1 MKKGLIHIYTGDG
14 KGKTTAAIGLA
25 IRALGHKL
33 SVCYAYF
40 HKNPEKDGYAETQIL
55 QDLGVEIH
63 GIAQD
68 HPFFNP
74 DIDPK
79 EHRKQAEAGLDQL
92 VDMTHQKKY
101 DLLVMDEVIIA
112 VHSGFLPE
120 EKLLDFME
128 KKPAGLEMILTGRNA
143 TPMMIEH
150 ADYVSSITSVK
161 HPFEQNIHA
170 REGIEY

>member
-25 IRALGHKL
+25 IRALGHEL

-40 HKNPEKDGYAETQIL
+40 HKNPEKYGYAEVNVL
-55 QDLGVEIH
+55 QKLGAEVH

-79 EHRKQAEAGLDQL
+79 EHRKQAEKGLDEL
-92 VDMTHQKKY
+92 ADLIHKKHF
-101 DLLVMDEVIIA
+101 DLLIMDEVIMA
-112 VHSGFLPE
+112 VQSGFLPE
-120 EKLLDFME
+120 EKLIDFME
-128 KKPAGLEMILTGRNA
+128 KKPSRLEMILTGRNA
-143 TPMMIEH
+143 TPHMMEH
-150 ADYVSSITSVK
+150 ADYVSNITNVK
-161 HPFEQNIHA
+161 HPYDQNIHA